1 MKDKDKVQKS
11 LFQIGVNIA
20 RYRKSKKITQPEL
33 AKMAGISKSYM
44 SKIERGNYGKGM
56 SVEVVLSIAATLN
69 MSMNM
74 IVDGVDEVLR
84 YEEKSKYTVKEIA
97 DMFDIPLNKIYAD
110 INSKELKAKK
120 EGRNWVVTK
129 KTLDKY
135 LGK

>member
-1 MKDKDKVQKS
+1 MKDKDKVHQS

-69 MSMNM
+69 MPMNM
-74 IVDGVDEVLR
+74 IVDGIDEVLR
-84 YEEKSKYTVKEIA
+84 YEEKAKYTVKEIS
-97 DMFDIPLNKIYAD
+97 DMFDVPLNKIYAD
-110 INSKELKAKK
+110 INTKELKAKK

-129 KTLDKY
+129 KNLDKY

>member
-1 MKDKDKVQKS
+1 MKDKDKVHKS

-44 SKIERGNYGKGM
+44 SKIERGNYGNGM